1 MHCASAF
8 GPPYTQVE
16 NKNPMVVVGNTNEAL
31 AAAMS
36 LCARDVL
43 SNNSQKL
50 EERRSPIPPAQP
62 IAFFN
67 KQTPDQA
74 SDRQHQRLPSE
85 TVSSLQNA
93 LLFLGP
99 SMDDDEHIL
108 ANALQSLS
116 RISDRDPMLHTSIDF
131 GCKEG
136 SKTMQSLSITRDRF
150 SFLGLSLKT
159 DLSTPG
165 DNGRFLLSRESAD
178 ELGNQLHTLL
188 DGFQSSAAVTTD
200 IRTHLAMLQ
209 ANSLP
214 RSRGVLGG
222 EKDIWAISDTPLDGM
237 RGDGMLL
244 EYQFDYTNPF
254 GGSDPL
260 SCPSTGSIIPSPT
273 SSCYSSDTSE
283 ANDAYAAAYSAMVG
297 SGMDFLQGIC
307 IATSVK
313 AIFRELGEI
322 DGDGIFCP
330 PSYTWSVIDQIAEC
344 SLKARQNIRQEDGL
358 SRKMYKEFGYR

>member
-1 MHCASAF
+1 
-8 GPPYTQVE
+8 
-16 NKNPMVVVGNTNEAL
+16 
-31 AAAMS
+31 
-36 LCARDVL
+36 
-43 SNNSQKL
+43 
-50 EERRSPIPPAQP
+50 
-62 IAFFN
+62 
-67 KQTPDQA
+67 
-74 SDRQHQRLPSE
+74 
-85 TVSSLQNA
+85 
-93 LLFLGP
+93 
-99 SMDDDEHIL
+99 
-108 ANALQSLS
+108 
-116 RISDRDPMLHTSIDF
+116 
-131 GCKEG
+131 
-136 SKTMQSLSITRDRF
+136 MQSLSNTRDRF

-159 DLSTPG
+159 NLSRA
-165 DNGRFLLSRESAD
+165 DDGRFLLSRENAD
-178 ELGNQLHTLL
+178 EWGNQLQTLL
-188 DGFQSSAAVTTD
+188 DGSESSAAVTMD

-214 RSRGVLGG
+214 RSRGALGG
-222 EKDIWAISDTPLDGM
+222 EKGDIWAITDTIQDGM
-237 RGDGMLL
+237 HVDNGDVMLL

-273 SSCYSSDTSE
+273 SSSYSTETQSE

-313 AIFRELGEI
+313 AIFRELGKT

-330 PSYTWSVIDQIAEC
+330 PSYTWSVIDQIAEY